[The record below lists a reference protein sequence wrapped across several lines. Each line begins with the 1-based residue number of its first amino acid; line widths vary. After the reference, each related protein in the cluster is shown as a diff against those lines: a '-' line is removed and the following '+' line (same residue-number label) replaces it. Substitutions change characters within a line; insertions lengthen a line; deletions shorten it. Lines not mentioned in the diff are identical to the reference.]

1 MAVAVSNLCV
11 EEHSIGY
18 AQAPL
23 AEVLG
28 ASVLLLFWQAWYAGT
43 VWTELPRCQGGAW
56 WPVAF
61 SNLLVEEHS
70 RDYAHASLAEGFAV
84 SVLLFYWQAQYEGQ
98 RAQSSQ
104 DVKVMLGGQ
113 LRSQTCL

>member
-1 MAVAVSNLCV
+1 MLLALGCQTVPV
-11 EEHSIGY
+11 EEPSRGY
-18 AQAPL
+18 AHASP

-28 ASVLLLFWQAWYAGT
+28 A
-43 VWTELPRCQGGAW
+43 
-56 WPVAF
+56 
-61 SNLLVEEHS
+61 
-70 RDYAHASLAEGFAV
+70 

-98 RAQSSQ
+98 RGKSSQ

>member
-1 MAVAVSNLCV
+1 M
-11 EEHSIGY
+11 
-18 AQAPL
+18 
-23 AEVLG
+23 
-28 ASVLLLFWQAWYAGT
+28 
-43 VWTELPRCQGGAW
+43 WTEFSRCRRGAW

-70 RDYAHASLAEGFAV
+70 RGYAQASLAEVLAA
-84 SVLLFYWQAQYEGQ
+84 SVLLFDWQAQYEGQ
-98 RAQSSQ
+98 RTQSSQ